1 MRKDMSPDSF
11 IRVAEMLHAIKIFI
25 EAANKLTDE
34 DIRGL
39 EQVAEVMTKSDGRKT
54 EEMTLDELERVLG
67 HPVKIVK
74 EKKC

>member
-1 MRKDMSPDSF
+1 MNPDSV
-11 IRVAEMLHAIKIFI
+11 IRITEMLHAIKIFI

-39 EQVAEVMTKSDGRKT
+39 EQVAEVMTKSDSRKA

>member
-1 MRKDMSPDSF
+1 MNPDSV
-11 IRVAEMLHAIKIFI
+11 IRITEMLHAIKIFI

-39 EQVAEVMTKSDGRKT
+39 EQVAEVMTKSDSRKT

>member
-1 MRKDMSPDSF
+1 MNPDSL
-11 IRVAEMLHAIKIFI
+11 IRITEMLHAIKIFI

-34 DIRGL
+34 DIRHL
-39 EQVAEVMTKSDGRKT
+39 EQIANVMIKSGSIKT

-74 EKKC
+74 EKRC